1 MSTLRALAAA
11 ATVAALALLAGCS
24 GASSA
29 SRADPVAAG
38 SAAEDGSYSKADGNA
53 EAVPAPAPAGQ
64 PDTTLTPKLA
74 RTAQVSLTVPDV
86 EDAAVKLRSLAASMN
101 GQVTAE
107 NLVTETDAEAKQRL
121 TSVMV
126 ISVPAEALD
135 STLEQLK
142 SIGTVTNRVISSEDV
157 TTQVADVDSRVHT
170 LNDSIARLRELWRK
184 AGSVRELS
192 ELESQITDRISER
205 DSLVAQQRA
214 LAGRVAN
221 SPVTISLTVPEPA
234 SELETTGFMG
244 GLLAGW
250 NALVSSSRMLMTVVG
265 AVLPFAAAVA
275 IIAVPLLVWRRRK
288 ARLHRPDGK
297 GPGQAA
303 ASGGGTPDAGDAT
316 S

>member
-11 ATVAALALLAGCS
+11 ATVATLALLAGCS

-29 SRADPVAAG
+29 SRADSEPAG
-38 SAAEDGSYSKADGNA
+38 GVAEDSSYSKADGNP
-53 EAVPAPAPAGQ
+53 EAASAPAGQ

-74 RTAQVSLTVPDV
+74 RTAQVSLTVTDV
-86 EDAAVKLRSLAASMN
+86 EGAAVKLRSLAASVN

-157 TTQVADVDSRVHT
+157 TTQVADVDSRVRT

-221 SPVTISLTVPEPA
+221 SPVTISLTTPEPP
-234 SELETTGFMG
+234 SELETTGFLG

-250 NALVSSSRMLMTVVG
+250 NALVASSRVLMTVIG
-265 AVLPFAAAVA
+265 AVLPFAAAAA
-275 IIAVPLLVWRRRK
+275 IVVVPLAVWRRRVR
-288 ARLHRPDGK
+288 ARTRD
-297 GPGQAA
+297 AA
-303 ASGGGTPDAGDAT
+303 APEVDVTPPAAADQTDAGA
-316 S
+316 